1 MTNPELAANNSR
13 RKIVIA
19 YHQITELGLI
29 KGTAGNISCRSEDGM
44 LITPARANA
53 DNLTPERIVSM
64 SLGGKPEGPLKP
76 SIEWQM
82 HAEIYRQIAD
92 AHAVI
97 HTHSD
102 YCVALACCNQSIPAF
117 HYMMAAF
124 GGDNVPCAPYE
135 TFGSS
140 ELAKSAISRLQSR
153 NACLLANHGTIC
165 HAPDIETAV
174 SLTHRL
180 EILARQYVL
189 ALQIGKP
196 VILDPDEIENVR
208 NRVRNYYG

>member
-1 MTNPELAANNSR
+1 MTRPELAAKDSR
-13 RKIVIA
+13 RKIVAA

-29 KGTAGNISCRSEDGM
+29 KGTAGNISCRHEAGM

-53 DNLTPERIVSM
+53 NNLTPERIVSM
-64 SLGGKPEGPLKP
+64 SLEGESEGPSKP

-82 HAEIYRQIAD
+82 HAEIYGQIAE

-124 GGDNVPCAPYE
+124 GGDDVPCAPYA
-135 TFGSS
+135 TFGTS

-153 NACLLANHGTIC
+153 NACLLSNHGTIC
-165 HAPDIETAV
+165 HAPDLETAV
-174 SLTHRL
+174 SLAHRL
-180 EILARQYVL
+180 ETLARQYVL

-196 VILDPDEIENVR
+196 VILDSDEIQNVR

>member
-1 MTNPELAANNSR
+1 MTNPEIASSDLR
-13 RKIVIA
+13 QKIVA
-19 YHQITELGLI
+19 TYLQITELGLT
-29 KGTAGNISCRSEDGM
+29 KGMAGNISCRHKDGM
-44 LITPARANA
+44 MITPARANA
-53 DNLTPERIVSM
+53 DSLTPERIVSM
-64 SLGGKPEGPLKP
+64 SLDGKPEGSLKP

-124 GGDNVPCAPYE
+124 GGDDVPCAPYA

-140 ELAKSAISRLQSR
+140 ELAKSAISKLHNR

-165 HAPDIETAV
+165 HAPDLETAV

-180 EILARQYVL
+180 ETLAHQYVL

-196 VILDPDEIENVR
+196 AILSTDEIQNVR

>member
-1 MTNPELAANNSR
+1 MTNPELASKDLCQ
-13 RKIVIA
+13 KIVA
-19 YHQITELGLI
+19 TYHQITKLGLI
-29 KGTAGNISCRSEDGM
+29 KGPAGNISCRHERGM
-44 LITPARANA
+44 LITPARASA

-64 SLGGKPEGPLKP
+64 SIDGKAEGPLKP

-92 AHAVI
+92 AHAII

-102 YCVALACCNQSIPAF
+102 YCVALACGNQSIPAF
-117 HYMMAAF
+117 HYMIGAF
-124 GGDNVPCAPYE
+124 GGDDVPCAPYA

-140 ELAKSAISRLQSR
+140 ELAKSAISKLQSR

-165 HAPDIETAV
+165 HAADLETAAA
-174 SLTHRL
+174 LTYRL
-180 EILARQYVL
+180 ETLAHQYVL

-196 VILDPDEIENVR
+196 DILSTDEIQNVR